1 MAFLLKSNFVLDEST
16 YHWEIG
22 LRKEIRRR
30 LSPLVILAFDL
41 FLLDFMCWVY
51 SPYNVYILN
60 YFIQLS
66 TFRLIRMNKSSNIW
80 LPSNNVISFYLYIQI
95 SINKLLILIYP
106 RDRQNDVIC
115 IFDDVR
121 YSGAAFKVEIS
132 DSRLLSIS
140 LGNGINLFDS
150 PKY

>member
-1 MAFLLKSNFVLDEST
+1 MAFLLKSNFVLDKST
-16 YHWEIG
+16 YHWGIG

-66 TFRLIRMNKSSNIW
+66 TFRFPRTFDYCPTMLFPFTCTYKYRSTNYW
-80 LPSNNVISFYLYIQI
+80 YLF
-95 SINKLLILIYP
+95 ILVTVKTMW
-106 RDRQNDVIC
+106 NC

-121 YSGAAFKVEIS
+121 YSGAAFKVEII

-140 LGNGINLFDS
+140 LGNDINLFDS